1 MKTKSLIL
9 LILFIPVYYS
19 LQAQLPSL
27 QRTGNV
33 TRMIA
38 DGKPF
43 LMIGGEFHNS
53 TSSSIAHMEN
63 TGIWATIKKGNY
75 NTIIASASW
84 ELVEPAEGKFNFEQ
98 IDYLIRK
105 AQENDLKIVLIWFA
119 SWKNGISS
127 YAPGWVKRDQKKFP
141 LVELP
146 DGTKLNVLSPVGN
159 DNAMKADAAAFSA
172 LMRHI
177 KDTDTSH
184 AIIMMQVE
192 NEVGVISSPRDFS
205 PVARK
210 AWSSDVPKELIDYL
224 TANKGKLFPEL
235 EKVWSANGYLTKG
248 SWEEVFGKSHTNT
261 ENWQEYPYY
270 TEEIFMAW
278 NYAKYIGYVAAEGKK
293 ELNIPMYCNAWLKS
307 SSSKYPGKY
316 PSGGPLPAVADIWRA
331 AGPAID
337 FLAPDI
343 YIDEYDWVLK
353 QYSLNGNPIFI
364 PECTF
369 DIAKELYAIGEF
381 DAMGFGPFGLDLKS
395 RMISFHN
402 PDSAAV
408 LNLYKGNGILRGMDQ
423 LILNNYG
430 SEKMRG
436 LFVDEETSQ
445 QSVVMGDYVIKASL
459 MRNQPQQSGDKPGT
473 GSGSR
478 KTGAALIIRTGD
490 EEFYI
495 TGKDVMISFDLKDKN
510 SGLHAVTESVD
521 EGTFVKGNWVPGRRL
536 NGDEGYVVRFGE
548 VNIQRVVLLKSQ
560 YDSRILY

>member
-9 LILFIPVYYS
+9 MILFFPVCYL
-19 LQAQLPSL
+19 LQAQLPYL
-27 QRTGNV
+27 ERTGNV
-33 TRMIA
+33 TRLMA
-38 DGKPF
+38 DGKPI
-43 LMIGGEFHNS
+43 LMIAGEFHNS

-63 TGIWATIKKGNY
+63 IGIWSTIKKGNY

-98 IDYLIRK
+98 IDYLISK
-105 AQENDLKIVLIWFA
+105 AHENDLKIVLIWFA

-141 LVELP
+141 LVQLS

-184 AIIMMQVE
+184 TIIMVQVE

-205 PVARK
+205 PAARK
-210 AWSSDVPKELIDYL
+210 AWGGDIPKELADYL
-224 TANKGKLFPEL
+224 VAHRGSLFPEL

-248 SWEEVFGKSHTNT
+248 SWEEVFGLSHANT

-278 NYAKYIGYVAAEGKK
+278 HYAKYIGYIASEGKK
-293 ELNIPMYCNAWLKS
+293 VLNLPMYCNAWLKS

-353 QYSLNGNPIFI
+353 QFSLNGNPIFI

-381 DAMGFGPFGLDLKS
+381 DALGFGPFGLDLKS

-408 LNLYKGNGILRGMDQ
+408 LNLYKGNGILRSMDQ
-423 LILNNYG
+423 LILKNYG

-436 LFVDEETSQ
+436 LFVDEKISQ
-445 QSVVMGDYVIKASL
+445 QSVALGDYVIKASL
-459 MRNQPQQSGDKPGT
+459 MRSQPQQSADQSGT
-473 GSGSR
+473 GNRPG
-478 KTGAALIIRTGD
+478 KTGGALIIRTGE

-495 TGKDVMISFDLKDKN
+495 VGKDVMISFDLKEKN
-510 SGLHAVTESVD
+510 SGLHAVTEYVD
-521 EGTFVKGNWVPGRRL
+521 EGTFVDGNWVAGRRL

-548 VNIQRVVLLKSQ
+548 VNAQRVVLFKSQ

>member
-1 MKTKSLIL
+1 MKTGRNIIQL
-9 LILFIPVYYS
+9 LFLFTFIP
-19 LQAQLPSL
+19 LQAQLPYL
-27 QRTGNV
+27 QKSGSV
-33 TRMIA
+33 TKMIV
-38 DGKPF
+38 DGKPY

-53 TSSSIAHMEN
+53 TSSSITHMEN
-63 TGIWATIKKGNY
+63 TGIWSTIKKGNY

-141 LVELP
+141 LVQLS

-177 KDTDTSH
+177 KDIDTSH
-184 AIIMMQVE
+184 TIIMMQVE

-205 PVARK
+205 PAAQK
-210 AWSSDVPKELIDYL
+210 AWRGDVPKELIDYL
-224 TANKGKLFPEL
+224 IAHKGKLFPEL
-235 EKVWSANGYLTKG
+235 EKVWSSNGYKTKG
-248 SWEEVFGKSHTNT
+248 SWEEVFGLSHTNT

-278 NYAKYIGYVAAEGKK
+278 HYSKYIGYIAAEGKK
-293 ELNIPMYCNAWLKS
+293 VLNLPMYCNAWLKS

-331 AGPAID
+331 GGPAID

-343 YIDEYDWVLK
+343 YIDEYEWVLR
-353 QYSLNGNPIFI
+353 QFSLNGNPIFI

-369 DIAKELYAIGEF
+369 DIAKELYAISEF
-381 DAMGFGPFGLDLKS
+381 DAMGFGPFGLDIRS
-395 RMISFHN
+395 RMINFHN
-402 PDSAAV
+402 PDSAG
-408 LNLYKGNGILRGMDQ
+408 LINLYKGNGILRSMDQ

-436 LFVDEETSQ
+436 LFVDEESIQ
-445 QSVVMGDYVIKASL
+445 QSVEMGDFIIKASL
-459 MRNQPQQSGDKPGT
+459 MRSQPQQPVDKPGT

-495 TGKDVMISFDLKDKN
+495 VGKDVMISFDLKDKN

-521 EGTFVKGNWVPGRRL
+521 EGTFVNGIWMAGRRL
-536 NGDEGYVVRFGE
+536 NGDEGYVVRFGD
-548 VNIQRVVLLKSQ
+548 VNVQRIVLFKSQ
-560 YDSRILY
+560 YDDRILY

>member
-1 MKTKSLIL
+1 MNQGRKIITL
-9 LILFIPVYYS
+9 LFLFTIFP
-19 LQAQLPSL
+19 LQAQLPYL
-27 QRTGNV
+27 QKKGAV
-33 TRMIA
+33 TLMIS

-53 TSSSIAHMEN
+53 TSSSTAHMEN
-63 TGIWATIKKGNY
+63 IDIWSTIKKGNY

-98 IDYLIRK
+98 IDYLILK
-105 AQENDLKIVLIWFA
+105 ARENDLKIVLIWFA

-141 LVELP
+141 LAELP

-184 AIIMMQVE
+184 TVIMMQVE

-210 AWSSDVPKELIDYL
+210 AWESDVPKKLIDYL
-224 TANKGKLFPEL
+224 IAHKGNLFPEL
-235 EKVWSANGYLTKG
+235 EKVWSANGYKTRG

-261 ENWQEYPYY
+261 DNWQEYPYY

-278 NYAKYIGYVAAEGKK
+278 HYALYIGFIAAEGKK

-307 SSSKYPGKY
+307 PDSKYPGKF
-316 PSGGPLPAVADIWRA
+316 PSGGPLPEVADIWKA

-343 YIDEYDWVLK
+343 YIDEYDRVLK

-369 DIAKELYAIGEF
+369 DIAKELYAIGEY
-381 DAMGFGPFGLDLKS
+381 DALGFSPFGLDLKS
-395 RMISFHN
+395 RMINFHN

-408 LNLYKGNGILRGMDQ
+408 RNLYKGNSILRGMDQ

-430 SEKMRG
+430 SDKMRG

-445 QSVVMGDYVIKASL
+445 QSVALGDYVIKASL
-459 MRNQPQQSGDKPGT
+459 MRNQQQQPEDKPGT
-473 GSGSR
+473 GSVSR
-478 KTGAALIIRTGD
+478 KTGGALIIRTAD

-495 TGKDVMISFDLKDKN
+495 IGKDVMISFDLKDKN

-521 EGTFVKGNWVPGRRL
+521 EGTFSEGKWVPGRRL

-548 VNIQRVVLLKSQ
+548 VNVQRVVLFKSQ